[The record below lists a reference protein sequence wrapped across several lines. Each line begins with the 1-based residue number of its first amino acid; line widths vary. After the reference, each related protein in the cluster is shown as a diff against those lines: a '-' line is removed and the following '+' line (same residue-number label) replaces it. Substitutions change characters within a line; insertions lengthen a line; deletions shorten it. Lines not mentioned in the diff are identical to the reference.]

1 MTIFHSGIFCQEFF
15 LYICFCTCAAEF
27 KQPLET
33 SLLVLLV
40 TFMTLGVR
48 FTKGCLLNKK
58 WIMGAKTVSIR
69 RWHFLTK
76 DRMDYQSV
84 ATHNCFGDR
93 IWDKLIVL
101 GEATHICFS
110 NKFWQR
116 SLLFVLY
123 CYTQERFPLHSQ
135 LWVVENHLLTIILW
149 FLLRHVT

>member
-58 WIMGAKTVSIR
+58 
-69 RWHFLTK
+69 
-76 DRMDYQSV
+76 
-84 ATHNCFGDR
+84 
-93 IWDKLIVL
+93 
-101 GEATHICFS
+101 
-110 NKFWQR
+110 
-116 SLLFVLY
+116 
-123 CYTQERFPLHSQ
+123 
-135 LWVVENHLLTIILW
+135 
-149 FLLRHVT
+149 